1 MGRRRVTF
9 WTCCR
14 EIVPMLLRV
23 PAEFGRRGLIQHN
36 AAR

>member
-23 PAEFGRRGLIQHN
+23 LAEYGRRGLIQPN

>member
-23 PAEFGRRGLIQHN
+23 LVKYVRRGLVLPN